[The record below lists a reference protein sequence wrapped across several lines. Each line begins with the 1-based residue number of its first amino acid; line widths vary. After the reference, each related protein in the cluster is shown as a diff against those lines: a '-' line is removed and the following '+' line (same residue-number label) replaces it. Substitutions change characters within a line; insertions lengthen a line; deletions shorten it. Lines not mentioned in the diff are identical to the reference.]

1 MPIIYVFVS
10 IFVPVKIFLSF
21 IIIHGNITKDD
32 DGLRR
37 EDIDAAVKELRQ
49 RAQQSW
55 LSPEN

>member
-1 MPIIYVFVS
+1 MMNVFII
-10 IFVPVKIFLSF
+10 IFVPIVIIFNF
-21 IIIHGNITKDD
+21 ITIHWSIAKDD

-37 EDIDAAVKELRQ
+37 EDIDAGVKELRQ

>member
-1 MPIIYVFVS
+1 MTIIYVFAS
-10 IFVPVKIFLSF
+10 IFVPVKI
-21 IIIHGNITKDD
+21 IIIHWNITKDD